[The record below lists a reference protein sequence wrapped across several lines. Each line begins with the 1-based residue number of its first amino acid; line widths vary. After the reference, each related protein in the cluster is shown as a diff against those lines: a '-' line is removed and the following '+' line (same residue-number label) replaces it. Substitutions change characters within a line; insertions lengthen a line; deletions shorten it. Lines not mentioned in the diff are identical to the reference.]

1 MAEEMNVFSV
11 GDLVKGTVTK
21 VEDKQVFVD
30 VGFKVDGIVPISEL
44 ATLHIEKAGDV
55 IAVNDEVELQ
65 VTKVEDDE
73 LILSK
78 KAVQAEKAW
87 LMLED
92 VQRKDAVIEAVV
104 AEIVKGGLVVDLG
117 VRGFVPAS
125 HVERHFVEDFSSYEG
140 ETLQVKV
147 IELDK
152 GNNKL
157 ILSQRAVQEDEVE
170 HKKKQ
175 TLQSIEVGSTLS
187 GTVQRLATFGAFVD
201 IGGVDGLVHISQ
213 IAHERVENP
222 QDVLSEGDTVTV
234 KVLSVDI
241 DNERISLSIKETL
254 PGPWANVGSTLNV
267 NEVVS
272 GKVKRLV
279 NFGAFVEVLPG
290 VEGLVHI
297 SQISTR
303 HIGNPAEVL
312 EVGETVKVK
321 ILEVNEVDNRISL
334 SIREAQ
340 EDETRSQTK
349 AYEKEHQEESSG
361 FSLADMIGD
370 QLKKYR

>member
-1 MAEEMNVFSV
+1 MNVFSV

-87 LMLED
+87 QMLED
-92 VQRKDAVIEAVV
+92 VQRKDEVIEAVV

-140 ETLQVKV
+140 ETLRVKV

-152 GNNKL
+152 DNNKL

-213 IAHERVENP
+213 IAHERVESP